1 MRNDPRLRLM
11 GDQATSDVGEAV
23 LRRLDETTLV
33 VQVGSDAD
41 RAALVAAAAF
51 VAMIARLFPRVLV
64 HSENELPA
72 NWWGAVSWDDL
83 LVLLAAVRP
92 QTEHDH
98 VRQVTVGFG
107 TVDTPCDLYIGGGDW
122 NVLLGEDP
130 VKLEHDNDH
139 ALGVH
144 AAGCLATSQVL
155 IRVLADFGF
164 PGVAA
169 ASGPVT
175 TNLIDHGL
183 YAGHGDMPSS
193 PPDLA
198 DEESNGG
205 TSRSA
210 SRRLAE
216 VRHVAFAGVG
226 SVGTSALA
234 LLATACSPVLNPGS
248 RLGDAVQVTA
258 IDKDTF
264 DPGRNPYRYPALLGG
279 ETSAKAIG
287 MTDRLCQFGIA
298 ADPQVS
304 DVATWNQTKDQP
316 GWHGVLISSVDTI
329 PGRLDVA
336 DVLAERTLSAGVAGT
351 ALHIQWERFAD
362 GYACPFCDFV
372 AADPPL
378 TQAGVYSQVT
388 GLPVQR
394 VLTLLQ
400 DGAVLEAADVEVAIA
415 AGRLRGDRRD
425 ALVGAPLSDLIRQA
439 YAEAEVRGTGPAA
452 HADVVAVAAPQ
463 VSWFAGVLLAAEV
476 IKDLLGLPLVRRRV
490 DVDVAG
496 LPAGLVRVIDADTTG
511 TCVCRSGVRA
521 RWYRQLYD
529 HAPQSVSSSAVSSPT
544 SSILT
549 E

>member
-1 MRNDPRLRLM
+1 MSNDPRLRLL
-11 GDQATSDVGEAV
+11 GEATSEVGEAV

-33 VQVGSDAD
+33 VQVGRDAD

-51 VAMIARLFPRVLV
+51 VAMIARLFPRVVV
-64 HSENELPA
+64 HSENELPV
-72 NWWGAVSWDDL
+72 NWWGADCWDDL
-83 LVLLAAVRP
+83 LVRLAAVRP

-107 TVDTPCDLYIGGGDW
+107 SVDTPCDLYVGGGDW
-122 NVLLGEDP
+122 NVLLGIDP
-130 VKLEHDNDH
+130 VELEDGNDH

-155 IRVLADFGF
+155 IRVLADIGF

-169 ASGPVT
+169 TGPVT

-183 YAGHGDMPSS
+183 HAVHDDMPGN
-193 PPDLA
+193 PPHLA
-198 DEESNGG
+198 DEEGNGG
-205 TSRSA
+205 TPRA
-210 SRRLAE
+210 TSRRSAE

-287 MTDRLCQFGIA
+287 MTDRLCQLGIA
-298 ADPQVS
+298 ADPRVS

-329 PGRLDVA
+329 PGRFDVA

-372 AADPPL
+372 AVDPPL

-400 DGAVLEAADVEVAIA
+400 DGAVLGAADVEVAIA
-415 AGRLRGDRRD
+415 AGRLNGDRRD

-439 YAEAEVRGTGPAA
+439 YAEAEVRGTGAA
-452 HADVVAVAAPQ
+452 ADADVVAVAAPQ

-511 TCVCRSGVRA
+511 TCVCWSGVRA

-529 HAPQSVSSSAVSSPT
+529 RAPQSVSSSAVSSPT
-544 SSILT
+544 LSILT